1 MQKLQQTCHSFPFK
15 GQVIT
20 MGRPDLALHLLIPI
34 VEYIDY
40 HISEKWISK
49 IEMNK
54 FISSSWG
61 NSKMYKSGSIA
72 SSQRMPTDM
81 NESDGIAK
89 IRISVESDTV
99 KHL

>member
-20 MGRPDLALHLLIPI
+20 VRRPDLALHLLIPI
-34 VEYIDY
+34 VEYIGY

-54 FISSSWG
+54 YISSSWG
-61 NSKMYKSGSIA
+61 DSKMYKSGSIA
-72 SSQRMPTDM
+72 RSQRMPTDM

-89 IRISVESDTV
+89 TRISVESDTV